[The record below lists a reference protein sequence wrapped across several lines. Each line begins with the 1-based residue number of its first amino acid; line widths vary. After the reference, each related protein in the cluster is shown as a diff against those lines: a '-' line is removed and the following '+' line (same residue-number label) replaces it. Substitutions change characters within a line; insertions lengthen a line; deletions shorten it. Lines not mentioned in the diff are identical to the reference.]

1 MATLSPGDHAHGGGN
16 RDDTDLQPLP
26 SHVRTTKIFP
36 LNSRR
41 LTSQYVVSIAKAMSL
56 PTKGSVE
63 ELRLII
69 DGCLTEMDRE
79 SRNVQVE
86 VAENESGKE
95 SIYLRDSRGTFVEAS
110 LGPPDV
116 SGTEVEETEVNDR
129 DHREEPVEDETST
142 TLEEVHARNMELQD
156 LNNDLLSQ
164 VSALKGEVCMLV
176 VS

>member
-1 MATLSPGDHAHGGGN
+1 M
-16 RDDTDLQPLP
+16 
-26 SHVRTTKIFP
+26 
-36 LNSRR
+36 
-41 LTSQYVVSIAKAMSL
+41 VSIAKAMSL

-86 VAENESGKE
+86 VAEDESGKE

-110 LGPPDV
+110 LGPPDA
-116 SGTEVEETEVNDR
+116 SGTEVEETEVDDR